1 MKKPNLAVLLLAA
14 LMLALPRM
22 IAAQQTPEQVAERY
36 LATMKARDWA
46 GNAAMVHP
54 AELDSLKA
62 GFMDVARSDTSTAGL
77 RAIFNVGSANELQAL
92 SPAEV
97 YARFVG
103 ATVGEQEDMRTFL
116 QSAVFKVLGHVEEAD
131 SVYVVYRVSAAAQ
144 GGPMSQVTVM
154 SLRRDGSGWKTRL
167 TDELRTTIASLHT
180 EAAQRRTANAALTPP
195 NERPRPRPAPA
206 PAAPVVPAPPP
217 RP

>member
-1 MKKPNLAVLLLAA
+1 MKKPNLALLLFAA
-14 LMLALPRM
+14 LMLALPRV

-54 AELDSLKA
+54 AELDSIKA
-62 GFMDVARSDTSTAGL
+62 AFMDVARSDTSTAGL

-92 SPAEV
+92 SPAEI

-103 ATVGEQEDMRTFL
+103 ATVGQQQEMTTFL

-131 SVYVVYRVSAAAQ
+131 SVYVVYRVTATAQ

-167 TDELRTTIASLHT
+167 TDELRATITSLHT
-180 EAAQRRTANAALTPP
+180 EAAQRRAANAALTPP
-195 NERPRPRPAPA
+195 GERPPVRPAPA
-206 PAAPVVPAPPP
+206 PAAPVVPPPPP